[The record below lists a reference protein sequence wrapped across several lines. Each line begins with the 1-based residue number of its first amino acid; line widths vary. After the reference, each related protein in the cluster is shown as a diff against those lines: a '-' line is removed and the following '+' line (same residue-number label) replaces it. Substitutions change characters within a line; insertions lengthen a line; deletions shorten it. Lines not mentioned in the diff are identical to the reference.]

1 MCIVDGMCLFISILD
16 RQSAVGWSE
25 DPSANMMDAADY
37 YISIEVIIGNY
48 RNIIIASIAM

>member
-1 MCIVDGMCLFISILD
+1 MCLFISILD

-37 YISIEVIIGNY
+37 YISIKVIIGNY